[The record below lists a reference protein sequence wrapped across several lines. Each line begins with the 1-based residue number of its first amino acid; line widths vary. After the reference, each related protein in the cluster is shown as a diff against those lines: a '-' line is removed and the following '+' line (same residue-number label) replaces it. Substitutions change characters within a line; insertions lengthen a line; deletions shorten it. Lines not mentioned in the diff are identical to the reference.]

1 MRIEAQTI
9 SKLLPHKYPFLLI
22 DRVIKLDPGKSAVGI
37 KNVTINEPYFT
48 GHFPGE
54 PIVPGVLI
62 VESLAQLT
70 AVMYCT
76 GHFPAD
82 TDWENPDKLEIDY
95 SSIASKV
102 GYLVDIKNI
111 KFKQIVRP
119 GDTLELRVFKKIQF
133 ENLSQIKVEAYV
145 DGKNVVEGIISV
157 SERV

>member
-1 MRIEAQTI
+1 MI

-22 DRVIKLDPGKSAVGI
+22 DRVIKLEPGKSAVGI

-70 AVMYCT
+70 AVMYST
-76 GHFPAD
+76 GHFPED
-82 TDWENPDKLEIDY
+82 TDWDNLENEEIDY

-102 GYLVDIKNI
+102 GYLVDIKNV

-119 GDTLELRVFKKIQF
+119 GDTLEQF
-133 ENLSQIKVEAYV
+133 QNLSQIKVEAYV
-145 DGKNVVEGIISV
+145 DGKNVVDGIISV
-157 SERV
+157 SERP